1 MSPGVALRSILG
13 AMLLRGETSELG
25 DEMER
30 ASGRSGERTGSG
42 GDEGAGEIGAVVVVV
57 VREGM
62 VARDGLGTRLW

>member
-1 MSPGVALRSILG
+1 
-13 AMLLRGETSELG
+13 MLLRGETSELG

-57 VREGM
+57 REGM

>member
-13 AMLLRGETSELG
+13 TILLRDETSELG

-30 ASGRSGERTGSG
+30 AGGRNGERTGSG

-57 VREGM
+57 REDM
-62 VARDGLGTRLW
+62 ETRDGLGTRFR

>member
-57 VREGM
+57 REGM

>member
-30 ASGRSGERTGSG
+30 AGGRSGERTGSG

-57 VREGM
+57 REGM
-62 VARDGLGTRLW
+62 VARVGLGTRLW